1 MPRKQIDYS
10 KTHFYK
16 IVCNDT
22 DIKDMYIGHTTEFT
36 KRKHQHKIRCC
47 NPNNPKHHYKVYNF
61 IRDNG
66 HWDNWDMILIDT
78 LNCESKLD
86 ALKKEREFYEELKPS
101 LNMFKPMRTKEEI
114 IEYQKEHYQK
124 NIEAISIRHKT
135 YRDEHAEQFRQDRKD
150 NPEKYRE
157 RDRQNYLKRPP
168 EYFEK
173 LKEKV
178 ECCCGGTYTM
188 SNRAG
193 HFKTKKH
200 QQHLQSEN

>member
-1 MPRKQIDYS
+1 
-10 KTHFYK
+10 
-16 IVCNDT
+16 
-22 DIKDMYIGHTTEFT
+22 
-36 KRKHQHKIRCC
+36 
-47 NPNNPKHHYKVYNF
+47 
-61 IRDNG
+61 
-66 HWDNWDMILIDT
+66 
-78 LNCESKLD
+78 
-86 ALKKEREFYEELKPS
+86 
-101 LNMFKPMRTKEEI
+101 MRTKEEI

-124 NIEAISIRHKT
+124 NIEVISIRHKT
-135 YRDEHAEQFRQDRKD
+135 YRDEHAEQFRQGRKD